1 MSSPQIFPGIGPD
14 SYRELCSQLASGV
27 AVATVTAADGT
38 PHGLTVSSFT
48 PVSIEPP
55 LVLVCID
62 FRCTAVEHFREQP
75 FFAINILTD
84 EQSELSISFAE
95 KPEGRF
101 EGIDWKPGQ
110 TGAPV
115 LTKSLTTI
123 ECRLDRVVEIG
134 DHAVIVGH
142 IVAGE
147 TRPGNPLVYFNR
159 SYRTLR

>member
-1 MSSPQIFPGIGPD
+1 MSSPQIFSLIGAD
-14 SYRELCSQLASGV
+14 AYRELCSQLVNGV
-27 AVATVTAADGT
+27 AVATVTAPDGK

-62 FRCTAVEHFREQP
+62 FRSTAVDHFRQEP
-75 FFAINILTD
+75 FFAINVLTE
-84 EQSELSISFAE
+84 EQRELSVSFAE

-101 EGIDWKPGQ
+101 EDIDWRPGQ

-115 LTKSLTTI
+115 LSGSLAII
-123 ECRLDRVVEIG
+123 ECRRDRVIEVG
-134 DHAVIVGH
+134 DHAIIIGH

-147 TRPGNPLVYFNR
+147 THPGKPLVYFNR
-159 SYRTLR
+159 TYRSLR